1 MNDKELFSKGLTS
14 AQAAEQI
21 KNGNANI
28 VKNTSNKSY
37 FSIVVSNVFT
47 YFNAIFALIAIL
59 LISVGSY
66 KNLSFLPVIVANMI
80 IGIFQQARS
89 KAILDK
95 LTLLDK
101 AVYTVIRDGAEVKLL
116 SDKLVSGDLIKL
128 EAGQQIP
135 ADCTVISGEILANE
149 SLLTGESDEIEK
161 HENSELLSGSFV
173 VSGSC
178 YATLTKVGINSY
190 SAKLTAQAK
199 EIKDKKSEMIKD
211 IDRII
216 LCAGIIIIPLG
227 ILLFC
232 QSHFGENAPLNVS
245 ISNMAGAI
253 IGMIPEGLHLLT
265 TIALALSAIRLAQN
279 QVLLHDMRSI
289 ETLAR
294 VDVLCVDKTGT
305 ITSEKMTVS
314 GIVFP
319 ESEFDSEEKKQNAL
333 AIFKA
338 YTQSLTDQN
347 ATMQAIKQFLESGGK
362 FYSGKLPSH
371 DELSR
376 TSKDF
381 KPQSIENFNSKTKFS
396 AITTE
401 NAVYK
406 LGAPEFILPEESL
419 KKHND
424 VISEHAENGERVL
437 AFCKLSGANA
447 KPEFCFFVC
456 LNNEIRENARD
467 IFSYFAKQGV
477 EIKVISG
484 DNPLTV
490 SKVAQKAGI
499 INADKC
505 VDASTLFTDDD
516 IADAVKTYTVFGRVK
531 PEQKKQIIL
540 ALKAAGQK
548 VAMTGDGVNDIL
560 AMKEADCSISMG
572 SGSDAAREASQV
584 VLMDSDFSHMKN
596 IVSEG
601 RRDINN
607 ITRTAT
613 LFLYKNIF
621 SVVLAVYSL
630 IIFEAYPLEP
640 VKVSFISLFNVGL
653 PAFLLTLEP
662 NEKKQKGKF
671 ITETLIRAFP
681 AALGAFLSR
690 IIISAFGK
698 RFGVSEN
705 ELSTLTLYLL
715 ATAGYLLLFQ
725 AMRPVTLY
733 RIIVA
738 AICVGGFVATVF
750 ILGDFV
756 GLARLGTNALIA
768 WLALAVF
775 EAIITFSVPLLVK
788 FIRKRKEKKN
798 T

>member
-1 MNDKELFSKGLTS
+1 MNNKGLTS
-14 AQAAEQI
+14 AEALNQEKQ
-21 KNGNANI
+21 GNVN
-28 VKNTSNKSY
+28 VFKKSSSKSY
-37 FSIVVSNVFT
+37 LSILISNVFT
-47 YFNAIFALIAIL
+47 YFNAIFAFIAIL
-59 LISVGSY
+59 LISVGEY
-66 KNLSFLPVIVANMI
+66 KNLSFLPVIVANMV
-80 IGIFQQARS
+80 IGILQQLRS
-89 KAILDK
+89 KAVLDK

-101 AVYTVIRDGAEVKLL
+101 SNYTVIRDGKEIKLP
-116 SDKLVSGDLIKL
+116 SDKLVLGDLIKL
-128 EAGQQIP
+128 ETGQQIP
-135 ADCTVISGEILANE
+135 ADAIVESGEILANE

-161 HENSELLSGSFV
+161 HEKSELLSGSFV

-178 YATLTKVGINSY
+178 FATLTKVGKNSY

-199 EIKDKKSEMIKD
+199 EIKDKKSEMNKD

-216 LCAGIIIIPLG
+216 TCAGIIIIPLG
-227 ILLFC
+227 SLLYC
-232 QSHFGENAPLNVS
+232 QSRFGPDHNDVALS

-253 IGMIPEGLHLLT
+253 IGMIPEGLRLLT
-265 TIALALSAIRLAQN
+265 TLALALSAIRLAQN
-279 QVLLHDMRSI
+279 HVLLHDMRSI

-294 VDVLCVDKTGT
+294 ADVLCVDKTGT
-305 ITSEKMTVS
+305 ITCEKMSVS

-319 ESEFDSEEKKQNAL
+319 ESEFSSEDKKQTSLAL
-333 AIFKA
+333 LKA
-338 YTQSLTDQN
+338 YVQAITDEN
-347 ATMQAIKQFLESGGK
+347 ATMAAIKEYFVSGGK
-362 FYSGKLPSH
+362 FYSAKFP
-371 DELSR
+371 
-376 TSKDF
+376 SKDDVKF
-381 KPQSIENFNSKTKFS
+381 NETVNSFNPTKIENFNSKTKHS

-401 NAVYK
+401 SAVYK
-406 LGAPEFILPEESL
+406 LGAPEFILSEKLLE
-419 KKHND
+419 KHKD
-424 VISEHAENGERVL
+424 ILAEHAENGERVL
-437 AFCKLSGANA
+437 AFCKIENDEITS
-447 KPEFCFFVC
+447 CFFVC
-456 LNNEIRENARD
+456 LNNEVRENARD
-467 IFSYFAKQGV
+467 IFAYFARQGV

-499 INADKC
+499 KNADKH
-505 VDASTLFTDDD
+505 VDASTLLTDED
-516 IADAVKTYTVFGRVK
+516 IANAVKTYAVFGRVK

-540 ALKAAGQK
+540 ALKAQGLK

-621 SVVLAVYSL
+621 SVLLAVFSL
-630 IIFEAYPLEP
+630 IVFAPYPLEP
-640 VKVSFISLFNVGL
+640 VKVSFVSLFNVGL

-681 AALGAFLSR
+681 AALGAFLAR
-690 IIISAFGK
+690 ILLMAFGEK
-698 RFGVSEN
+698 FGIPHN

-725 AMRPVTLY
+725 AMRPVTVY
-733 RIIVA
+733 RIIVV
-738 AICVGGFVATVF
+738 AICVGGFVATAL
-750 ILGDFV
+750 ILADFV
-756 GLARLGTNALIA
+756 ELAHLGKNALIA
-768 WLALAVF
+768 WFVLAVF
-775 EAIITFSVPLLVK
+775 EAIITYSAPL
-788 FIRKRKEKKN
+788 IRNLIKNKNKRK
-798 T
+798 